1 MEALKKIA
9 VFFALFLI
17 VIGAI
22 TSLIIV
28 GQNHQWLAF
37 VGELLVVAGAVPTI
51 VKLFRY
57 LIK

>member
-17 VIGAI
+17 VIGAV

-28 GQNHQWLAF
+28 GQSHQWLAF
-37 VGELLVVAGAVPTI
+37 IGECLVVAGAVPTI
-51 VKLFRY
+51 VKLFKW
-57 LIK
+57 LIS

>member
-17 VIGAI
+17 VIGAV

-28 GQNHQWLAF
+28 GQAHQWLAF
-37 VGELLVVAGAVPTI
+37 VGECLVVAGAVPTI
-51 VKLFRY
+51 VTLFRY

>member
-1 MEALKKIA
+1 MKALKKIA

-17 VIGAI
+17 VIGAV

-37 VGELLVVAGAVPTI
+37 IGQWN
-51 VKLFRY
+51 
-57 LIK
+57 

>member
-1 MEALKKIA
+1 MESLKKIA
-9 VFFALFLI
+9 TFFALFLI

-37 VGELLVVAGAVPTI
+37 IGECLVIAGAVPTI
-51 VKLFRY
+51 VKLLKF